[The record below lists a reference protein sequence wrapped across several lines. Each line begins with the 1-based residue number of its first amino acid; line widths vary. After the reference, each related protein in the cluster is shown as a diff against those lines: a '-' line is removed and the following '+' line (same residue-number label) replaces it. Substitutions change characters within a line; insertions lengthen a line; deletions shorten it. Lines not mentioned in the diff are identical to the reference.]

1 MALTPQREP
10 LGAPHRV
17 FWSITLRRYVMK
29 SKLKILAVAL
39 FASTAAVAM
48 AQAPNRAQSFADQ
61 FRQMQTLSANTA
73 STYAYKPAPVVGA
86 RAQDP
91 VAGESFHDRFADMQA
106 ESSNSSEFEPAP

>member
-1 MALTPQREP
+1 
-10 LGAPHRV
+10 
-17 FWSITLRRYVMK
+17 MK

-106 ESSNSSEFEPAP
+106 AGYTIVANGIQRTNPPVSIFKTGTTIRGDNPHWACER